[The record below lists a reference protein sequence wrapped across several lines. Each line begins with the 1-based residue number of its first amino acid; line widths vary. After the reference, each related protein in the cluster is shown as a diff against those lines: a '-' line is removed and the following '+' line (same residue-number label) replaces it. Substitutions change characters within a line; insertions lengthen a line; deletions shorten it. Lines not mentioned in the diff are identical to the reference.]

1 MNPPQQRALAARL
14 AGTLIVTAAL
24 LFGVGPAARAA
35 VVLTAGEATIALETA
50 GSPPRV
56 GLSRLQA
63 WVTGAA
69 SIVRGYYGA
78 FPVPRVSIFITV
90 RGAGAAVDGGRTFG
104 GTLPRI
110 EVEVGKRVSDDAL
123 TDDWVLVHEMVH
135 LALPE
140 VDEDQ
145 NWLAEG
151 IATYVEGVARVRAGN
166 LAAGALWQEYYSDM
180 PRGLPGIGDRGLDHT
195 HTWARTYWGGALYCL
210 VADVRI
216 HQLTANRRGLNE
228 ALRAIRDAGGGMR
241 EVWSV
246 KRILD
251 VGDAATGTT
260 VLADL
265 YHDMAEQPS
274 APDLAQLFRDLGV
287 EAVGGRVRLRDD
299 APLAAVRRA
308 ITAPPVQRP

>member
-1 MNPPQQRALAARL
+1 MNPPPQRALAARL
-14 AGTLIVTAAL
+14 AGSLLVAAASL
-24 LFGVGPAARAA
+24 VGLGPPARVA
-35 VVLTAGEATIALETA
+35 VVLTAGEATIALETT
-50 GSPPRV
+50 GPPPRV
-56 GLSRLQA
+56 GLSRLQT

-69 SIVRGYYGA
+69 AIVRGYYGT
-78 FPVPRVSIFITV
+78 FPVPRVSIVITV
-90 RGAGAAVDGGRTFG
+90 RGAGAGVDGGRTFG
-104 GTLPRI
+104 GTSPRI
-110 EVEVGKRVSDDAL
+110 EVEVGKLVSDEAL

-140 VDEDQ
+140 VDDEQ

-151 IATYVEGVARVRAGN
+151 IATYVEGVARVQAGN
-166 LAAGALWQEYYSDM
+166 LAADALWQEYFSDM
-180 PRGLPGIGDRGLDHT
+180 PRGLPGVGDRGLDHT

-216 HQLTANRRGLNE
+216 HQQTANRRGLSD

-251 VGDAATGTT
+251 AGDAATGTT

-265 YHDMAEQPS
+265 YRDMAEQPS
-274 APDLAQLFRDLGV
+274 APDLARLFRDLGV
-287 EAVGGRVRLRDD
+287 EAVSGGVRLRDD

-308 ITAPPVQRP
+308 ITAPPARRP